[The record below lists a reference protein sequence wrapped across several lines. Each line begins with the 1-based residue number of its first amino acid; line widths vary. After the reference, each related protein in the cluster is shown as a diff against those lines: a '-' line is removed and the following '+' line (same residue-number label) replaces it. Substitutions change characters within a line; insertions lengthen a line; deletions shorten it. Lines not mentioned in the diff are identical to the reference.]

1 MVGDALTLSKIG
13 IITFHSAYNYGSV
26 LQAFATQTFIKKL
39 GSENEIINYRLDEQ
53 RRVYSNLRFNYGYK
67 ELIKDLSLL
76 PIYGRRNIRKEK
88 FETFLFEN
96 IDTSDICRTPEDVRK
111 IWDKYPTIISGS
123 DQIWNKH
130 SLELEHIG
138 WNFMDP
144 YLLKG
149 YHGKKISYA
158 SSIANMND
166 WEIKRILPEINDF
179 ALLSMREETSAKKV
193 SNYLKRDVIS
203 VLDPTFLLTKEE
215 WIQTLHLNRDNKKF
229 ILFYSLHGITKFN
242 KIKNTLIELSKARN
256 CKILTITPFCYI
268 KKSKYF
274 EPHPE
279 FGPHEFIESVYNSNT
294 VITDSFHGTILS
306 INFGKDVYSLCD
318 KNGSEFRK
326 IDVLKQLGMNE
337 RIIFNASNLIRE
349 NFQELDYK
357 KIYSVLEDMR
367 NKSILYLKK
376 ALED

>member
-1 MVGDALTLSKIG
+1 MKKIG
-13 IITFHSAYNYGSV
+13 IITFHCSYNYGSV
-26 LQAFATQTFIKKL
+26 LQAYALQKYIMNNDYDVKVIDYQSRNYDMYHLFKL
-39 GSENEIINYRLDEQ
+39 WMLKHPVKLIAENKHINRLI
-53 RRVYSNLRFNYGYK
+53 RRKHNFLRFINDSMNLTDKTYSYND
-67 ELIKDLSLL
+67 DLTVL
-76 PIYGRRNIRKEK
+76 NDE
-88 FETFLFEN
+88 F
-96 IDTSDICRTPEDVRK
+96 DVF
-111 IWDKYPTIISGS
+111 IAGS

-130 SLELEHIG
+130 SLELEHID

-193 SNYLKRDVIS
+193 SNYLKRNVIS

-337 RIIFNASNLIRE
+337 RIIFNASNLIRK

>member
-1 MVGDALTLSKIG
+1 MK
-13 IITFHSAYNYGSV
+13 
-26 LQAFATQTFIKKL
+26 
-39 GSENEIINYRLDEQ
+39 RL
-53 RRVYSNLRFNYGYK
+53 Y
-67 ELIKDLSLL
+67 
-76 PIYGRRNIRKEK
+76 P
-88 FETFLFEN
+88 FLF
-96 IDTSDICRTPEDVRK
+96 C
-111 IWDKYPTIISGS
+111 
-123 DQIWNKH
+123 Q
-130 SLELEHIG
+130 
-138 WNFMDP
+138 
-144 YLLKG
+144 
-149 YHGKKISYA
+149 KKC
-158 SSIANMND
+158 
-166 WEIKRILPEINDF
+166 
-179 ALLSMREETSAKKV
+179 
-193 SNYLKRDVIS
+193 
-203 VLDPTFLLTKEE
+203 
-215 WIQTLHLNRDNKKF
+215 WIQNRDNISLQIVRHFFCTCFFSHRKQRK
-229 ILFYSLHGITKFN
+229 ILTKFN